1 MSLGVSDNV
10 LLEAH
15 SDGQNSQHPKLMAQ
29 KIGQHFWSFCW
40 SIISILVATLRRTA
54 SNCIH
59 KLNVDGQQI
68 LGRNES
74 GMHSTMW
81 RGWGVKIQNPKPG
94 RI

>member
-15 SDGQNSQHPKLMAQ
+15 SDGQNSQHPKLTAQ
-29 KIGQHFWSFCW
+29 EISQHSWSFW
-40 SIISILVATLRRTA
+40 WTIISILVATLRRTA

-68 LGRNES
+68 LGE
-74 GMHSTMW
+74 
-81 RGWGVKIQNPKPG
+81 K
-94 RI
+94 